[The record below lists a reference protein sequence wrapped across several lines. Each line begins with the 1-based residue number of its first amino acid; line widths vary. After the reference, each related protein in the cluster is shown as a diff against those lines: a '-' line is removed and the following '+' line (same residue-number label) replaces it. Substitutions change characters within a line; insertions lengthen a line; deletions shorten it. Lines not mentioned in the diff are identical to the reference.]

1 MRTMCER
8 IEANAMAWQSGR
20 RHTFPNLFPRSY
32 FILTEANA
40 FFLFVS
46 SQFGRTPLYAAA
58 KGQHLDCLKLLLA
71 AGADAKKETKNNWE
85 PMDMAKDVACKQ
97 LLQEA
102 IDNGGFL
109 VNAGGA
115 STGTGDGEGPPAS
128 GIIQVPISI
137 KKYLHHYHL
146 HFHFRAGLMTLFRLL
161 LSTHEHAM
169 SRGWV
174 TLDPHD

>member
-1 MRTMCER
+1 MRTCAHAHNVRMDRSECNGLA
-8 IEANAMAWQSGR
+8 IGTPPYISK
-20 RHTFPNLFPRSY
+20 LFPRSY
-32 FILTEANA
+32 FIFSTEANA
-40 FFLFVS
+40 FLFVS

-58 KGQHLDCLKLLLA
+58 KGQHLECLKLLLA

-128 GIIQVPISI
+128 GIIQVHIS
-137 KKYLHHYHL
+137 
-146 HFHFRAGLMTLFRLL
+146 
-161 LSTHEHAM
+161 
-169 SRGWV
+169 
-174 TLDPHD
+174 